1 MDSLARTYS
10 SSVDLPEEITSN
22 CHKLC
27 CRPLHVN
34 LTMMDTSLMP
44 LMLLL
49 PFLVPLLLS
58 ILLMLFLSFLL
69 PFLFF
74 YVSII
79 RSSLRCTQ
87 VWRTLPRWWGRLS
100 RQQSLWVKHFV
111 QPKLLKQKL
120 MPNQDYIIVKVNL
133 FDGSGLQRT
142 LVGSLPALHGQV
154 SEALRGAGL
163 CLRWLFLYRTS
174 ASKSP
179 SAPTMDLGAQD

>member
-22 CHKLC
+22 CHKMC
-27 CRPLHVN
+27 CRPLHVI
-34 LTMMDTSLMP
+34 LTMMDTSLMS
-44 LMLLL
+44 LALLL
-49 PFLVPLLLS
+49 
-58 ILLMLFLSFLL
+58 LFYCH
-69 PFLFF
+69 F
-74 YVSII
+74 YSPPYQKF

-120 MPNQDYIIVKVNL
+120 MSNPDYIIVKLNL
-133 FDGSGLQRT
+133 YGRSGLRRT

-163 CLRWLFLYRTS
+163 CLRWLS
-174 ASKSP
+174 SS
-179 SAPTMDLGAQD
+179 